1 MAKFFDVLFDAV
13 GTFLLSVIMV
23 VVFFNPISF
32 LIWSFVAPRRAA
44 AVISNTEDDFKFIR
58 FMTKL
63 HKPLIHLYPMR
74 IKKHFMLAFGMYNYS
89 VKSQLKAFKAFGG
102 QYCMK
107 KAVNLI
113 KKMKREA
120 VIILWEDNM
129 AKPIDPNGGYNK
141 MLTDAVVEA
150 GVVLDDDQ
158 LIALIY
164 DKGDFDNLE
173 KYAAKKTLSKETM
186 EAIIDRMKRA
196 KESSFNQE
204 DEQVSFSTLKRI
216 LFNQI
221 EKNGLPAKLME
232 RVMLL
237 GKGDGSYLQKLDCA
251 IETFRQKTVVLSGN
265 TEAFERMLKS
275 RPLFSKVEK
284 LLKPEQYKK
293 YYDCGRHMTD
303 EAICEFIAR
312 ENTEMC
318 SLIFARE
325 QLSEKARLMA
335 KANPKFVL
343 MLNY

>member
-74 IKKHFMLAFGMYNYS
+74 IKKHFMLVLGMCDYS
-89 VKSQLKAFKAFGG
+89 VKSQLKVFKAFGG
-102 QYCMK
+102 QYDVK
-107 KAVNLI
+107 KAVKLI
-113 KKMKREA
+113 KKMSGDA
-120 VIILWEDNM
+120 VLKLWNDNM
-129 AKPIDPNGGYNK
+129 AKPIGSNGSYNK
-141 MLTDAVVEA
+141 TITDAVVEA
-150 GVVLDDDQ
+150 GGVLDDNQ
-158 LIALIY
+158 LISLIY

-173 KYAAKKTLSKETM
+173 KYAAKRTLSKGTL
-186 EAIIDRMKRA
+186 EAIIDIMERA
-196 KESSFNQE
+196 KSSFNQE
-204 DEQVSFSTLKRI
+204 DEEVVFYVLKRI
-216 LFNQI
+216 LFSQI
-221 EKNGLPAKLME
+221 EKNGLPAKLVE
-232 RVMLL
+232 KVMSL
-237 GKGDGSYLQKLDCA
+237 GKGDRTYQQELDCA
-251 IETFRQKTVVLSGN
+251 FETFRQKTVVLSGN
-265 TEAFERMLKS
+265 KEAFEKLLES
-275 RPLFSKVEK
+275 RSLFSKVEK
-284 LLKPEQYKK
+284 LLKPEQYEK
-293 YYDCGRHMTD
+293 YKDYGRHMTD

>member
-74 IKKHFMLAFGMYNYS
+74 IKKHFMFVLGMCDYS

-102 QYCMK
+102 QYDVK
-107 KAVNLI
+107 KAVKLI
-113 KKMKREA
+113 NKMSKDA
-120 VIILWEDNM
+120 VLKLWNDNM
-129 AKPIDPNGGYNK
+129 AKPIGLNGSYNK
-141 MLTDAVVEA
+141 TITDAVVEA
-150 GVVLDDDQ
+150 GGVLDDNQ
-158 LIALIY
+158 LISLIY

-173 KYAAKKTLSKETM
+173 KYAAKRTLSKGTL
-186 EAIIDRMKRA
+186 EAIIDIMERA
-196 KESSFNQE
+196 KSSFNQE
-204 DEQVSFSTLKRI
+204 DEEVVFYVLKRI
-216 LFNQI
+216 LFSQI
-221 EKNGLPAKLME
+221 EKNGLPAKLVE
-232 RVMLL
+232 KVMSL
-237 GKGDGSYLQKLDCA
+237 GKGDRAYQQELDCA

-265 TEAFERMLKS
+265 TEAFERMLKL

-335 KANPKFVL
+335 KVNPKFVL

>member
-13 GTFLLSVIMV
+13 GTFLLSVV
-23 VVFFNPISF
+23 LLVVFFNPVSF

-74 IKKHFMLAFGMYNYS
+74 VKKHFMLVFGMCDYS

-102 QYCMK
+102 QYDVK
-107 KAVNLI
+107 KAVKLI
-113 KKMKREA
+113 NKMSKNA
-120 VIILWEDNM
+120 VLKLWNDNM
-129 AKPIDPNGGYNK
+129 AKPIGRNGSYNK
-141 MLTDAVVEA
+141 TITDAVVEA
-150 GVVLDDDQ
+150 GGVLDDNQ
-158 LIALIY
+158 LISLIC

-173 KYAAKKTLSKETM
+173 KYAAKRTLSKGTL
-186 EAIIDRMKRA
+186 EAIIDIMERA
-196 KESSFNQE
+196 KGSSFNQE
-204 DEQVSFSTLKRI
+204 DEQVVFSVLKRI
-216 LFNQI
+216 LFSQI
-221 EKNGLPAKLME
+221 EKNGLPAKLVE
-232 RVMLL
+232 KVMSL
-237 GKGDGSYLQKLDCA
+237 GKGDRSYLQELDCA

-293 YYDCGRHMTD
+293 YNDCGRHMTD

-335 KANPKFVL
+335 KANPKFAL

>member
-32 LIWSFVAPRRAA
+32 LIWSFVAPKRAA

-74 IKKHFMLAFGMYNYS
+74 IKKHFMLVLGMCDYS

-102 QYCMK
+102 QYDVK
-107 KAVNLI
+107 KAVKLI
-113 KKMKREA
+113 NKMSKDA
-120 VIILWEDNM
+120 VLKLWNDNM
-129 AKPIDPNGGYNK
+129 AKPIGPNGSYNK
-141 MLTDAVVEA
+141 IITDAVVEA
-150 GVVLDDDQ
+150 GGVLDDNQ
-158 LIALIY
+158 LISLIY

-173 KYAAKKTLSKETM
+173 KYAAKRTLSKETL
-186 EAIIDRMKRA
+186 EAVIDRMDRT

-204 DEQVSFSTLKRI
+204 DEQVSFSALKRI
-216 LFNQI
+216 LFSQI
-221 EKNGLPAKLME
+221 EKNGLPAKLVE
-232 RVMLL
+232 KVMSL

-251 IETFRQKTVVLSGN
+251 FETFRQKTVVLSGN

-275 RPLFSKVEK
+275 SILFSKVEK

-293 YYDCGRHMTD
+293 YKDYGRHMTD

-335 KANPKFVL
+335 KANPKFAL
-343 MLNY
+343 MFNY